1 MRGLKEW
8 LDENACMSDFLMV
21 LAFLGGVIALAFG
34 FKEYFGAALS
44 AVTTYVVKDKTSK
57 TQAQEERTK
66 RLEVELLEERRRTDE
81 FVAKAAEIARK
92 DIDNTELDELVA
104 RANRRISGG
113 TN

>member
-1 MRGLKEW
+1 MRGLKDW
-8 LDENACMSDFLMV
+8 LDENACMSDFLMWGI
-21 LAFLGGVIALAFG
+21 LIFGTIAAAMGLKEFFGTALG
-34 FKEYFGAALS
+34 

-113 TN
+113 TD